1 MKKYK
6 YLIISILI
14 SLGVCGLSALI
25 TGGDMDTYK
34 YLSKPPLSPPSVLF
48 PIVWTILFIL
58 MGISAYMVY
67 VSKDRDK
74 DSALTVYVIQLIIN
88 FFWSIIFFSLKLRLF
103 AFIWIILLS
112 LIKLKKGDYYND
124 RKNKMWIIEVI
135 SLVLFIL
142 AGLLTTMNL
151 YYEND
156 IQVLVLGYFFL
167 IHGILELFDPLIISL
182 KIK

>member
-1 MKKYK
+1 MFT
-6 YLIISILI
+6 SI
-14 SLGVCGLSALI
+14 A
-25 TGGDMDTYK
+25 
-34 YLSKPPLSPPSVLF
+34 
-48 PIVWTILFIL
+48 
-58 MGISAYMVY
+58 
-67 VSKDRDK
+67 
-74 DSALTVYVIQLIIN
+74 
-88 FFWSIIFFSLKLRLF
+88 SIIVFIVALKLNISEVPWYL
-103 AFIWIILLS
+103 ALCLLIWIILLS